1 MSTDQITV
9 EHRMSSDYREHRDDP
24 AFYVLEERS
33 RDTWVASVRRG
44 DRKIDI
50 YCQGVMRA
58 YLYEDSNDVLAGIDP
73 EIIRDANALF
83 DHGISNDE
91 DLCRL
96 DDEEL
101 LVWHNNP
108 WFDLYGRTV
117 DAGGDPTSGRAVKD
131 KHHLH
136 LDCVT
141 HSLREAVETATK
153 VLSDDSR
160 WSF

>member
-1 MSTDQITV
+1 MSTDQIV
-9 EHRMSSDYREHRDDP
+9 LEHRMSSDYREHRDDP

-33 RDTWVASVRRG
+33 RDTWVATLRRG

-50 YCQGVMRA
+50 YCQGVMKA

-83 DHGISNDE
+83 DHGISSDE

-101 LVWHNNP
+101 LVWQNNP
-108 WFDLYGRTV
+108 WFDLYGHTR
-117 DAGGDPTSGRAVKD
+117 GGHSNDPATMRER
-131 KHHLH
+131 H

-141 HSLREAVETATK
+141 HSLREAVETATR
-153 VLSDDSR
+153 VLNDGSR
-160 WSF
+160 WSL